1 MRRRDP
7 ERLHL
12 AGRAARLA
20 RLRHTGLTEEA
31 AEAAMVA
38 WEVRADAE
46 GRQRGTSAFWD
57 GLEAWAAFAIGAVV
71 GAIGLIP

>member
-12 AGRAARLA
+12 AGRAAHLA
-20 RLRHTGLTEEA
+20 RLRHTGLTEE
-31 AEAAMVA
+31 AMVA